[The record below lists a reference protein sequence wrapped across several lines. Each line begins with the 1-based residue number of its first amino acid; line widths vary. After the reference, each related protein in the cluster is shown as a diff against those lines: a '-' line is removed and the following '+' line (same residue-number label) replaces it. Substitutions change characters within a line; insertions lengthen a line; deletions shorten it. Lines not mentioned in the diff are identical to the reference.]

1 MAPQGSDTRRVPEQ
15 CARCRTSFRI
25 EKDIFSGELAGSVLA
40 PEIPS
45 HGPIDRKE
53 LNLPLSRTRP
63 WARGTEFSLPM
74 IHLNCTASRE
84 SHVVIKIEFPI
95 NRERVA
101 AP

>member
-45 HGPIDRKE
+45 HGPMDPQGAE
-53 LNLPLSRTRP
+53 FALSRTRP
-63 WARGTEFSLPM
+63 WARETEFR
-74 IHLNCTASRE
+74 CR
-84 SHVVIKIEFPI
+84 
-95 NRERVA
+95 
-101 AP
+101 